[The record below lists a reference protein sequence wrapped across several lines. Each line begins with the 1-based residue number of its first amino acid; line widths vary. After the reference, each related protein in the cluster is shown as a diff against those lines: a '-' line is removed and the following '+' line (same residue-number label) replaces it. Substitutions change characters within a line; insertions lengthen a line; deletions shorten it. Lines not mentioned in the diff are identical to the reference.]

1 MLDSSSERELN
12 AVHSEHLKNLQSDM
26 WRRYQLSKHLAKED
40 HPYHKFS
47 TGDKTTLTSPNL
59 REMLFNFY
67 NSHYSANVMKLVV
80 YGQDDVEVLA
90 QSVLQKFSEV
100 KNHQFGKFQIDGHPY
115 GEKAL
120 QKIIKIVPVKDRRVL
135 ELTWLLTNQA
145 PHYRYPPSKYVSH
158 ILGHEGKGSLLSFLI
173 SAGLATALS
182 AGGSD
187 SYNSYSEL

>member
-12 AVHSEHLKNLQSDM
+12 AVHSEHSKNLQNDI
-26 WRRYQLSKHLAKED
+26 WRRYQLSKHLSKDD

-47 TGDKTTLTSPNL
+47 TGDKSTLASPNL
-59 REMLFNFY
+59 REMLFSFY
-67 NSHYSANVMKLVV
+67 NSHYSANIMKLVV
-80 YGQDDVEVLA
+80 YGQDDLDVLA
-90 QSVLQKFSEV
+90 QSVIEKFSEV
-100 KNHQFGKFQIDGHPY
+100 KNHQFAKFQIEGHPY
-115 GEKAL
+115 GERAL
-120 QKIIKIVPVKDRRVL
+120 GKIIKIVPVKDRRVL

-145 PHYRYPPSKYVSH
+145 AHYRYAPSKYVSH

-187 SYNSYSEL
+187 SYNSYS